1 MSLKG
6 GSFKKDPKTGK
17 VELVNKTKSIAEAR
31 AEQKAEAAAKSKN
44 TKSGDKS

>member
-6 GSFKKDPKTGK
+6 GSYQKDPKTGK
-17 VELVNKTKSIAEAR
+17 VELVNKTKSIAEDR
-31 AEQKAEAAAKSKN
+31 AERKAQEAAKKKS